1 MISAVSIMSIVIAVM
16 IKGLL
21 WARPFHRRFT
31 YVFLFTLLKTQ
42 HDVYI
47 CIVYILSIIYIVPI
61 LTDEGTKAE
70 RLISLSRTLHM
81 VDGRGQYVS
90 CGLLGPQTYMNFPV
104 S

>member
-1 MISAVSIMSIVIAVM
+1 MIIVIAVM
-16 IKGLL
+16 IKGLR
-21 WARPFHRRFT
+21 WARPFHGLFT

-42 HDVYI
+42 HGVYI
-47 CIVYILSIIYIVPI
+47 YIIPI

-81 VDGRGQYVS
+81 VDGRSQYVN